1 VTQEAQIEG
10 SLFRLAREYAQN
22 PIQRVPKAKGTG
34 GMAQVTEHLSS
45 QEKALSSST
54 VQLEKKTGRFH

>member
-34 GMAQVTEHLSS
+34 GMAQVIEHLPNKP
-45 QEKALSSST
+45 KALSSNPNT
-54 VQLEKKTGRFH
+54 AKKDT